1 MNSIPEQGGPSALV
15 PEAGMEPRVRWP
27 YVIAIL
33 AAFLIVGILVW
44 IMYEYTQPA
53 PLNQN
58 RAAERAKALV
68 ELRAYEAEQL
78 NNAGWI
84 DPTKGLVRI
93 PIEDAMKLVEQEW
106 GKDPAAARSNMI
118 ARVEA
123 ANPPPPKP
131 APSPFE

>member
-1 MNSIPEQGGPSALV
+1 MNSAAEQTGTGLP
-15 PEAGMEPRVRWP
+15 EPRVRWP
-27 YVIAIL
+27 YVVTL
-33 AAFLIVGILVW
+33 LVAFLIVGFLVW
-44 IMYEYTQPA
+44 VMHEYTQPA

-68 ELRAYEAEQL
+68 ELRASEAEQL
-78 NNAGWI
+78 STAGWL
-84 DPTKGLVRI
+84 DQTKGLVRI
-93 PIEDAMKLVEQEW
+93 PIADAMKIVEQEW
-106 GKDPAAARSNMI
+106 GKNPAAARSNLI

>member
-1 MNSIPEQGGPSALV
+1 MNSISEQRGTNPLPAVDSI
-15 PEAGMEPRVRWP
+15 EPRVRWP
-27 YVIAIL
+27 YVVAVL
-33 AAFLIVGILVW
+33 VAFLIVGILVW

-53 PLNQN
+53 PMNQN
-58 RAAERAKALV
+58 RSAERAKALV

-78 NNAGWI
+78 DTAGWV

-93 PIEDAMKLVEQEW
+93 PIKDAMKIVEQEW
-106 GKDPAAARSNMI
+106 SKNPAAARSNLI
-118 ARVEA
+118 SRVEA

>member
-1 MNSIPEQGGPSALV
+1 MTSTSEYGV
-15 PEAGMEPRVRWP
+15 PQTRTRWP
-27 YVIAIL
+27 YVVTVL
-33 AAFLIVGILVW
+33 GAFLIVGFLVW
-44 IMYEYTQPA
+44 VMHEYTQPA

-58 RAAERAKALV
+58 RVAERAKALV

-84 DPTKGLVRI
+84 DPAKGLVRLR
-93 PIEDAMKLVEQEW
+93 IEDAMKIVEQQW
-106 GKDPAAARSNMI
+106 GHNPAAARSNLI